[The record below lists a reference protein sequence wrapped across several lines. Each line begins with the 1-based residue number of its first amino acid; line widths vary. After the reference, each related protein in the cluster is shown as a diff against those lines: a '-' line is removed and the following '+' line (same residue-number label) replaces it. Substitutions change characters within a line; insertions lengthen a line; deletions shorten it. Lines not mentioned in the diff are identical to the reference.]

1 MNQRRKHTFMS
12 TTMQPTETGTAFLTT
27 SVSESADKIFTLE
40 QRDEEQHWIEESSA
54 TFIQREVMPKIEAID
69 HQEPGVMPALV
80 KKAGEQGLLMIDV
93 PEEYGGAELG
103 LLTSSLVGATLREAS
118 FSVAFGA
125 HTTIGTLPIVFYGN
139 EEQKQKYL
147 PKLASGEWIAAYALT
162 EPGVGSDA
170 MGLHSRAELSADG
183 KYYIL
188 NGTKQWISNAGF
200 ADVMIAFAR
209 IGNEKPSA
217 FIVEA
222 HWPGVSTGAEE
233 RKMGIKGSSTRQ
245 VYFEDVQ
252 VPVENLLGEIH
263 KGYKIAFNILN
274 IGRLK
279 LGAGTV
285 GGARAALG
293 MAAAYTTE
301 RKAFGKFISEFGMI
315 QKKLAR
321 MAAETYAAESEVF
334 RTAANI
340 EQARRSAGN
349 DTEAAFKAIEEYAIE
364 ASIAKVNGSE
374 VLAMVVDEGVQIF
387 GGYGF
392 MQEYP
397 IEKAYRDARIQRIFE
412 GTNEINRLVAAGT
425 LFRRVLKGKI
435 PLMAL
440 YPEIA
445 ARVQAGQPLNNAG
458 ESIPAD
464 LREAVNAL
472 ERAKDVTIYA
482 AMQIALKYMQTLE
495 QEEEFIEYLANL
507 LIDLYSVD
515 SALAR
520 ATQSVRRG
528 DENSG
533 THVKLAQLATWL
545 AFTRLRSNL
554 DQMIMTN
561 TSENEVQQE
570 LQRVR
575 NYIGDLPAQRRHQ
588 TTRTRG
594 HDRRETRLSPCKE
607 IPFNGRSSYCE
618 CGTHSYWTRQQG
630 RIKRCTPR

>member
-1 MNQRRKHTFMS
+1 MS
-12 TTMQPTETGTAFLTT
+12 TTMKPTEAGTAFLTT
-27 SVSESADKIFTLE
+27 PVSESADRIFTLE
-40 QRDEEQHWIEESSA
+40 QRDEEQRWIAESAA
-54 TFIQREVMPKIEAID
+54 TFARREILPNVEAID
-69 HQEPGVMPALV
+69 HQESGLMPGLL
-80 KKAGEQGLLMIDV
+80 KKAGEQGLLSIDV
-93 PEEYGGAELG
+93 PEAYGGAELG
-103 LLTSSLVGATLREAS
+103 LLTSALVASEFREGS
-118 FSVAFGA
+118 FGTAVGA
-125 HTTIGTLPIVFYGN
+125 HTTIGTLPIVFYGT
-139 EEQKQKYL
+139 EAQKQHYL

-170 MGLHSRAELSADG
+170 MGLSTRAELSEDG

-222 HWPGVSTGAEE
+222 NWPGVSTGAEE

-245 VYFEDVQ
+245 VYFEDAK

-293 MAAAYTTE
+293 MSAVYTTE

-340 EQARRSAGN
+340 EQAHRSAGN
-349 DTEAAFKAIEEYAIE
+349 DTEKTFKAIEEYAIE
-364 ASIAKVNGSE
+364 ASLAKVHGSE

-412 GTNEINRLVAAGT
+412 GTNEINRLVASGT
-425 LFRRVLKGKI
+425 LFRRVLAGKLD
-435 PLMAL
+435 LMARF
-440 YPEIA
+440 PEIEA
-445 ARVQAGQPLNNAG
+445 HVKSGQAI
-458 ESIPAD
+458 ESADETVPAE
-464 LREAVNAL
+464 LRGAVNAL
-472 ERAKDVTIYA
+472 ERAKDATIYSAMKA
-482 AMQIALKYMQTLE
+482 AMKYMQGLE
-495 QEEEFIEYLANL
+495 NEQEFIEYLASIM
-507 LIDLYSVD
+507 IDLYATD

-520 ATQSVRRG
+520 AIQAVRRG
-528 DENSG
+528 DENSA
-533 THVKLAQLATWL
+533 THIKLAQLATWL
-545 AFTRLRSNL
+545 AFSRIRSNL
-554 DQMIMTN
+554 DRLIMTN
-561 TSENEVQQE
+561 TDAERIEKEVA
-570 LQRVR
+570 RIRTYV
-575 NYIGDLPAQRRHQ
+575 GDYV
-588 TTRTRG
+588 
-594 HDRRETRLSPCKE
+594 
-607 IPFNGRSSYCE
+607 FN
-618 CGTHSYWTRQQG
+618 
-630 RIKRCTPR
+630 

>member
-1 MNQRRKHTFMS
+1 MS
-12 TTMQPTETGTAFLTT
+12 TTMKPTEAGTAFLTT
-27 SVSESADKIFTLE
+27 PVSESADRIFTLE
-40 QRDEEQHWIEESSA
+40 QRDEEQRWIEESVA
-54 TFIQREVMPKIEAID
+54 TFMAREVLPKIEAID
-69 HQEPGVMPALV
+69 HQEPGLMPSLV
-80 KKAGEQGLLMIDV
+80 KKAGEQGLLSIDV

-103 LLTSSLVGATLREAS
+103 LLTSSLVASELREGS
-118 FSVAFGA
+118 FSTAFGA
-125 HTTIGTLPIVFYGN
+125 HTTIGTLPIVFYGT
-139 EEQKQKYL
+139 EEQKRRYL
-147 PKLASGEWIAAYALT
+147 PKLATGEWIAAYALT

-170 MGLHSRAELSADG
+170 MNLSTRAELSADG

-200 ADVMIAFAR
+200 ADLMIAFAR
-209 IGNEKPSA
+209 IGDERPSA

-245 VYFEDVQ
+245 VYFEDAK

-285 GGARAALG
+285 GGARAALA
-293 MAAAYTTE
+293 MTAAYTTE

-340 EQARRSAGN
+340 EQAHRSAGK
-349 DTEAAFKAIEEYAIE
+349 DTEGTFKAIEEYAIE
-364 ASIAKVNGSE
+364 ASLAKVHGSE

-412 GTNEINRLVAAGT
+412 GTNEINRLVASGT
-425 LFRRVLKGKI
+425 LFRRVLAGKI
-435 PLMAL
+435 DLMVR
-440 YPEIA
+440 YPGIE
-445 ARVQAGQPLNNAG
+445 ARVKSGQAPDFAG
-458 ESIPAD
+458 ETIHAE

-472 ERAKDVTIYA
+472 ERAKDATIYV
-482 AMQIALKYMQTLE
+482 AMKIAMKYMQALE
-495 QEEEFIEYLANL
+495 QEEEFIEYLANV
-507 LIDLYSVD
+507 LIDVYAVD

-520 ATQSVRRG
+520 ATQAVRRG
-528 DENSG
+528 DANSA

-545 AFTRLRSNL
+545 AFSRMRANL

-561 TSENEVQQE
+561 IDEDGLEKELTRVRTYVGDYLVNGVA
-570 LQRVR
+570 LQRELATIVV
-575 NYIGDLPAQRRHQ
+575 
-588 TTRTRG
+588 
-594 HDRRETRLSPCKE
+594 EK
-607 IPFNGRSSYCE
+607 
-618 CGTHSYWTRQQG
+618 QG
-630 RIKRCTPR
+630 YPL

>member
-1 MNQRRKHTFMS
+1 MS
-12 TTMQPTETGTAFLTT
+12 TVIKTSEAGTAFLTT
-27 SVSESADKIFTLE
+27 PVCESADKIFTLE
-40 QRDEEQHWIEESSA
+40 QQDEEQRWIAESAA
-54 TFIQREVMPKIEAID
+54 TFIEREVLPKVEAID
-69 HQEPGVMPALV
+69 RQEPGVLPALV
-80 KKAGEQGLLMIDV
+80 KRAGEQGLLMIDI
-93 PEEYGGAELG
+93 PEAYGGAELG
-103 LLTSSLVGATLREAS
+103 LLTASLVGSELREAS

-170 MGLHSRAELSADG
+170 MHLSTRAALSEDG

-209 IGNEKPSA
+209 IGDNKPSA

-222 HWPGVSTGAEE
+222 NWPGVSTGAEE

-252 VPVENLLGEIH
+252 VPVENLLGELN

-279 LGAGTV
+279 LGAGVV
-285 GGARAALG
+285 GGSRAALG
-293 MAAAYTTE
+293 MAAVYTTE
-301 RKAFGKFISEFGMI
+301 RKAFGKFLSEFGMI

-340 EQARRSAGN
+340 ENARRGAGN

-412 GTNEINRLVAAGT
+412 GTNEINRLVASGT
-425 LFRRVLKGKI
+425 LFRRVLKGKV

-440 YPEIA
+440 YPTIA
-445 ARVQAGQPLNNAG
+445 ARVQAGQPLNNAD

-464 LREAVNAL
+464 LREAV
-472 ERAKDVTIYA
+472 
-482 AMQIALKYMQTLE
+482 
-495 QEEEFIEYLANL
+495 
-507 LIDLYSVD
+507 
-515 SALAR
+515 
-520 ATQSVRRG
+520 
-528 DENSG
+528 
-533 THVKLAQLATWL
+533 
-545 AFTRLRSNL
+545 
-554 DQMIMTN
+554 
-561 TSENEVQQE
+561 
-570 LQRVR
+570 
-575 NYIGDLPAQRRHQ
+575 
-588 TTRTRG
+588 
-594 HDRRETRLSPCKE
+594 
-607 IPFNGRSSYCE
+607 
-618 CGTHSYWTRQQG
+618 
-630 RIKRCTPR
+630 

>member
-1 MNQRRKHTFMS
+1 MS
-12 TTMQPTETGTAFLTT
+12 TTIKPTELGTAFLTT

-40 QRDEEQHWIEESSA
+40 QHDEEQRWIEECFA
-54 TFIQREVMPKIEAID
+54 TFMQREVLPKVEAID
-69 HQEPGVMPALV
+69 HQEPGVLPTLV

-103 LLTSSLVGATLREAS
+103 LLTSSLVGSQMREAS
-118 FSVAFGA
+118 FSVAMGA

-139 EEQKQKYL
+139 EEQKRKYL
-147 PKLASGEWIAAYALT
+147 PKLATGEWIAAYALT

-170 MGLHSRAELSADG
+170 MNLSTRAQLSPDG

-200 ADVMIAFAR
+200 ADLMIVFAR
-209 IGNEKPSA
+209 IANERPSA
-217 FIVEA
+217 FIVETT
-222 HWPGVSTGAEE
+222 WPGISTGAEE

-245 VYFEDVQ
+245 VYFEDAK

-285 GGARAALG
+285 GGARSALG
-293 MAAAYTTE
+293 LAAAYTTE
-301 RKAFGKFISEFGMI
+301 RKAFGKFISSFGMI

-340 EQARRSAGN
+340 EQARRSADN
-349 DTEAAFKAIEEYAIE
+349 TEAAFKAIEEYAIE
-364 ASIAKVNGSE
+364 ASIAKVHGSE
-374 VLAMVVDEGVQIF
+374 VLAFVVDEGVQIF

-412 GTNEINRLVAAGT
+412 GTNEINRLVASGT
-425 LFRRVLKGKI
+425 LFRRVLKGQI

-440 YPEIA
+440 YPTIE
-445 ARVQAGQPLNNAG
+445 ARVRSGQPLNNAG
-458 ESIPAD
+458 ESLPAE
-464 LREAVNAL
+464 LRDAVNAL
-472 ERAKDVTIYA
+472 ERAKDVTIYS
-482 AMQIALKYMQTLE
+482 AMKISMKYMQALE
-495 QEEEFIEYLANL
+495 NEEEFIEYLANL
-507 LIDLYSVD
+507 LIDLYAVD

-520 ATQSVRRG
+520 ATQAVRRG

-545 AFTRLRSNL
+545 AFSRLRTNL
-554 DQMIMTN
+554 DQMIMT
-561 TSENEVQQE
+561 SMSDSEVQEE
-570 LQRVR
+570 LPRVR
-575 NYIGDLPAQRRHQ
+575 AYIGDYLLNGVALQRELASLVV
-588 TTRTRG
+588 G
-594 HDRRETRLSPCKE
+594 K
-607 IPFNGRSSYCE
+607 
-618 CGTHSYWTRQQG
+618 QG
-630 RIKRCTPR
+630 YPL

>member
-1 MNQRRKHTFMS
+1 MT
-12 TTMQPTETGTAFLTT
+12 TTMTPTETGTAFLTT
-27 SVSESADKIFTLE
+27 SVSESAAKIFTLE
-40 QRDEEQHWIEESSA
+40 QRDEEQRWIQESTA
-54 TFIQREVMPKIEAID
+54 TFMTREVMPKTEAID
-69 HQEPGVMPALV
+69 HQEPGVLPSLV

-93 PEEYGGAELG
+93 PEAYGGAELG
-103 LLTSSLVGATLREAS
+103 LLMSSLAGSELREAS

-125 HTTIGTLPIVFYGN
+125 HTTIGTLPIVFYGT
-139 EEQKQKYL
+139 EAQKQHYL

-170 MGLHSRAELSADG
+170 MGLSSRAELSADG
-183 KYYIL
+183 KFYIL

-200 ADVMIAFAR
+200 ADVMIVFAR

-222 HWPGVSTGAEE
+222 QWPGVSTGAEE

-245 VYFEDVQ
+245 VYFENVQ

-279 LGAGTV
+279 LGAGVV
-285 GGARAALG
+285 GGSRAALG
-293 MAAAYTTE
+293 MAAAYTVE
-301 RKAFGKFISEFGMI
+301 RKAFGKFLHEFGMI
-315 QKKLAR
+315 KKKLAR

-340 EQARRSAGN
+340 ENARRSAGN
-349 DTEAAFKAIEEYAIE
+349 DTEAAFKAIEEYAVE
-364 ASIAKVNGSE
+364 ASLAKVHGSE

-412 GTNEINRLVAAGT
+412 GTNEINRLVASGT
-425 LFRRVLKGKI
+425 LFRRALAGKVN
-435 PLMAL
+435 LMAL
-440 YPEIA
+440 YPMIES
-445 ARVQAGQPLNNAG
+445 RVKSGQAPAFADDA
-458 ESIPAD
+458 IPAE
-464 LREAVNAL
+464 LREAVNAV
-472 ERAKDVTIYA
+472 ERAKEATIYM
-482 AMQIALKYMQTLE
+482 AMKIALKYMQALE

-507 LIDLYSVD
+507 LIDLYATD

-520 ATQSVRRG
+520 AVQAVHRG
-528 DENSG
+528 DENSAL
-533 THVKLAQLATWL
+533 HVKLAQLATWL
-545 AFTRLRSNL
+545 AFSRMRANL

-561 TSENEVQQE
+561 LGDSEVQEE
-570 LQRVR
+570 LPRVR
-575 NYIGDLPAQRRHQ
+575 AYIGDYLLNGVAAQRALA
-588 TTRTRG
+588 
-594 HDRRETRLSPCKE
+594 DIVVEK
-607 IPFNGRSSYCE
+607 
-618 CGTHSYWTRQQG
+618 QG
-630 RIKRCTPR
+630 YPL

>member
-1 MNQRRKHTFMS
+1 MS
-12 TTMQPTETGTAFLTT
+12 TTIKPTESGTAFLTT

-40 QRDEEQHWIEESSA
+40 QRDEEQRWIEESAA
-54 TFIQREVMPKIEAID
+54 TFIQREVLPLTEAID
-69 HQEPGVMPALV
+69 HQEPGVLPTLV

-103 LLTSSLVGATLREAS
+103 LLTSSLVGSELREAS

-139 EEQKQKYL
+139 EEQKRKYL

-170 MGLHSRAELSADG
+170 MGLTTRAELSEDG
-183 KYYIL
+183 KHYIL

-245 VYFEDVQ
+245 VYFEDTK

-285 GGARAALG
+285 GGARAALA
-293 MAAAYTTE
+293 MTAAYTTE

-340 EQARRSAGN
+340 EQAHRSAGK
-349 DTEAAFKAIEEYAIE
+349 DTEGTFKAIEEYAIE
-364 ASIAKVNGSE
+364 ASLAKVHGSE

-412 GTNEINRLVAAGT
+412 GTNEINRLVASGT
-425 LFRRVLKGKI
+425 LFRRVLKAQI

-440 YPEIA
+440 YPTIE
-445 ARVQAGQPLNNAG
+445 ARVRSGQPLNNAG
-458 ESIPAD
+458 ESLPAE
-464 LREAVNAL
+464 LRDAVNAL
-472 ERAKDVTIYA
+472 ERAKDVTIYS
-482 AMQIALKYMQTLE
+482 AMKIAMKYMQALE
-495 QEEEFIEYLANL
+495 NEEEFIEYLANL
-507 LIDLYSVD
+507 LIDLYAVD

-520 ATQSVRRG
+520 ATQAVRRG
-528 DENSG
+528 DENSSI
-533 THVKLAQLATWL
+533 HVKLAQLAAWL
-545 AFTRLRSNL
+545 AFSRLRSNL
-554 DQMIMTN
+554 DQMIITN
-561 TSENEVQQE
+561 TAEGEVQAE
-570 LQRVR
+570 LQLVR
-575 NYIGDLPAQRRHQ
+575 SYIGDYLLNGVALQRELAAIIVKKQ
-588 TTRTRG
+588 AYP
-594 HDRRETRLSPCKE
+594 L
-607 IPFNGRSSYCE
+607 
-618 CGTHSYWTRQQG
+618 
-630 RIKRCTPR
+630 

>member
-1 MNQRRKHTFMS
+1 MS
-12 TTMQPTETGTAFLTT
+12 TTTKPTEAGTAFLTT
-27 SVSESADKIFTLE
+27 PVSENADKIFTLE
-40 QRDEEQHWIEESSA
+40 QRDEEQRWIAESAA
-54 TFIQREVMPKIEAID
+54 TFAQREIMPNVEAID
-69 HQEPGVMPALV
+69 HQEPGLMPSLL
-80 KKAGEQGLLMIDV
+80 KKAGEQGLLSIDV
-93 PEEYGGAELG
+93 PEAYGGAELG
-103 LLTSSLVGATLREAS
+103 LLTSALVASEFREGS
-118 FSVAFGA
+118 FGTAVGA
-125 HTTIGTLPIVFYGN
+125 HTTIGTLPIVFYGT
-139 EEQKQKYL
+139 EAQKQHYL

-170 MGLHSRAELSADG
+170 MGLTTRAELSEDG
-183 KYYIL
+183 KHYIL

-209 IGNEKPSA
+209 VGSEKPSA

-245 VYFEDVQ
+245 VYFEDAK

-293 MAAAYTTE
+293 ISAAYTTE

-340 EQARRSAGN
+340 EQARRSAS
-349 DTEAAFKAIEEYAIE
+349 DTEGAFKAIEEYAVE
-364 ASIAKVNGSE
+364 ASIAKVHGSE
-374 VLAMVVDEGVQIF
+374 VLAYVVDEGVQIF

-412 GTNEINRLVAAGT
+412 GTNEINRLVAVGT
-425 LFRRVLKGKI
+425 LFSRVLTGKI
-435 PLMAL
+435 NLMAQ
-440 YPEIA
+440 YPAIV
-445 ARVQAGQPLNNAG
+445 ARVQAGQNTVGAD
-458 ESIPAD
+458 ESIPAE
-464 LREAVNAL
+464 LRDAVSAL
-472 ERAKDVTIYA
+472 ERAKDATVYVGMKV
-482 AMQIALKYMQTLE
+482 AMKYGQALQD
-495 QEEEFIEYLANL
+495 EEEFIEYLANL
-507 LIDLYSVD
+507 LIDLYAVD

-520 ATQSVRRG
+520 ATQAVRRG
-528 DENSG
+528 DENSSI
-533 THVKLAQLATWL
+533 HVKLAQLAAWL
-545 AFTRLRSNL
+545 AFSRLRSNL
-554 DQMIMTN
+554 DQMIITN
-561 TSENEVQQE
+561 TAGGEVQAE
-570 LQRVR
+570 LQLVR
-575 NYIGDLPAQRRHQ
+575 SYIGDYLLNGVAMQRELAS
-588 TTRTRG
+588 TVVEKKG
-594 HDRRETRLSPCKE
+594 YPLL
-607 IPFNGRSSYCE
+607 
-618 CGTHSYWTRQQG
+618 
-630 RIKRCTPR
+630 

>member
-1 MNQRRKHTFMS
+1 MS
-12 TTMQPTETGTAFLTT
+12 TTMQPTETGTAFLITP
-27 SVSESADKIFTLE
+27 VNESADKIFTLE
-40 QRDEEQHWIEESSA
+40 QRDEEQRWIEESSA
-54 TFIQREVMPKIEAID
+54 TFIQREVMPLVEAID
-69 HQEPGVMPALV
+69 HQEPGVMPSLV

-103 LLTSSLVGATLREAS
+103 LLTSSLVGSTLREAS

-147 PKLASGEWIAAYALT
+147 PKLATGEWIAAYALT

-170 MGLHSRAELSADG
+170 MGLSSRAELSADG

-222 HWPGVSTGAEE
+222 SWPGVSTGAEE

-245 VYFEDVQ
+245 VYFEDVK

-301 RKAFGKFISEFGMI
+301 RKAFGKFLSEFGMI

-349 DTEAAFKAIEEYAIE
+349 DTEGAFRAIEEYAIE
-364 ASIAKVNGSE
+364 ASIAKVHGSE
-374 VLAMVVDEGVQIF
+374 VLAHVVDEGVQIF

-435 PLMAL
+435 PLMAM
-440 YPEIA
+440 YPAIET
-445 ARVQAGQPLNNAG
+445 RVHANQPPNNAD
-458 ESIPAD
+458 ESIPAE
-464 LREAVNAL
+464 LRDATNAL

-482 AMQIALKYMQTLE
+482 AMKIALKYMQTLE

-507 LIDLYSVD
+507 LIDLYAVD

-520 ATQSVRRG
+520 ATQAAHRG

-533 THVKLAQLATWL
+533 VHIQLAQLATWL
-545 AFTRLRSNL
+545 SFSRLRTNL

-561 TSENEVQQE
+561 MGENEIQQE
-570 LQRVR
+570 LPRIR
-575 NYIGDLPAQRRHQ
+575 TYIGDYLINGVAKQR
-588 TTRTRG
+588 
-594 HDRRETRLSPCKE
+594 ELAALIVEK
-607 IPFNGRSSYCE
+607 
-618 CGTHSYWTRQQG
+618 QG
-630 RIKRCTPR
+630 YPL

>member
-1 MNQRRKHTFMS
+1 MS
-12 TTMQPTETGTAFLTT
+12 TTIKPTETGTAFLTT
-27 SVSESADKIFTLE
+27 PVSENADKIFTLE
-40 QRDEEQHWIEESSA
+40 QRDEEQRWIEEASA
-54 TFIQREVMPKIEAID
+54 TFIDREVLPKVEAID
-69 HQEPGVMPALV
+69 HQEPGLMPSLV

-93 PEEYGGAELG
+93 PEQYGGAELG
-103 LLTSSLVGATLREAS
+103 LLTSALVASSMREAS

-139 EEQKQKYL
+139 EEQKEKYL
-147 PKLASGEWIAAYALT
+147 PKLATGEWIAAYALT

-170 MGLHSRAELSADG
+170 MGLSTRAELSADG

-209 IGNEKPSA
+209 IGNNKPSA

-222 HWPGVSTGAEE
+222 DWPGISTGAEE

-245 VYFEDVQ
+245 VIFDDVK

-301 RKAFGKFISEFGMI
+301 RKAFGKFISSFGMI

-340 EQARRSAGN
+340 EQARRSAS
-349 DTEAAFKAIEEYAIE
+349 DTEGAFKAIEEYAIE
-364 ASIAKVNGSE
+364 ASIAKVHGSE
-374 VLAMVVDEGVQIF
+374 VLAYVVDEGVQIF

-412 GTNEINRLVAAGT
+412 GTNEINRLVASGT
-425 LFRRVLKGKI
+425 LFRRVMAGKI
-435 PLMAL
+435 PMMAM
-440 YPEIA
+440 YPTIE
-445 ARVQAGQPLNNAG
+445 ARILAGQPLNNADETLPVELHG
-458 ESIPAD
+458 AI
-464 LREAVNAL
+464 NAL

-482 AMQIALKYMQTLE
+482 GMKIAMKYMQALE
-495 QEEEFIEYLANL
+495 NEEEFIEYLANL
-507 LIDLYSVD
+507 LIDLYAVD
-515 SALAR
+515 SAQAR
-520 ATQSVRRG
+520 AIQAVRRG
-528 DENSG
+528 DEKSG
-533 THVKLAQLATWL
+533 MHVKLAQLATWL
-545 AFTRLRSNL
+545 AFSRLRSNL
-554 DQMIMTN
+554 DQMVMSN
-561 TSENEVQQE
+561 LSESEVQEE
-570 LQRVR
+570 LPRLR
-575 NYIGDLPAQRRHQ
+575 AYIGDYLVNGVTLQRELAAVIVEK
-588 TTRTRG
+588 RG
-594 HDRRETRLSPCKE
+594 YPL
-607 IPFNGRSSYCE
+607 
-618 CGTHSYWTRQQG
+618 
-630 RIKRCTPR
+630 